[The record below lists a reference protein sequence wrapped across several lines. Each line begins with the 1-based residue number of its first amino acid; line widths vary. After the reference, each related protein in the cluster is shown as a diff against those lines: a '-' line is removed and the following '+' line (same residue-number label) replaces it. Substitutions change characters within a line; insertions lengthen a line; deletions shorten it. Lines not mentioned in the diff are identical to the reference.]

1 MSFAFLLNNVFHY
14 NNLGRRYIHR
24 NSFNILKW
32 IDFSRVFK
40 GRCHLS
46 LKKVGL
52 KFLFPFLIVDAGASD
67 LERRNISVLACID
80 IDRCARDPRLA
91 AQHNVDVRSRRD
103 IVGVADEQHV
113 VGQNEH
119 LDEVDDLLGAG
130 ELLVR
135 ELWLHAVGLATK
147 VGGVADAV

>member
-1 MSFAFLLNNVFHY
+1 
-14 NNLGRRYIHR
+14 
-24 NSFNILKW
+24 
-32 IDFSRVFK
+32 
-40 GRCHLS
+40 
-46 LKKVGL
+46 L
-52 KFLFPFLIVDAGASD
+52 KFLFPFLIVDAGARD

-119 LDEVDDLLGAG
+119 LDEVDDLLRAR

-135 ELWLHAVGLATK
+135 ELWLHTIVLATK
-147 VGGVADAV
+147 VGGVAEAVGVTGHTQCIIL